1 MKICIPT
8 SDARELD
15 STIHGHFGS
24 APHLALINLQDRS
37 IEFLARDSSGGCGS
51 ALQGH
56 QVDAVFC
63 QGMGQG
69 ALTALERQGIPVYVT
84 TASTLHEALH
94 AILNDEV
101 RRLGAAQAC
110 HGHDHGHDH
119 GGGCCGGH

>member
-8 SDARELD
+8 SDRKDLD

-37 IEFLARDSSGGCGS
+37 IEFLARESSGGCGT

-56 QVDAVFC
+56 PVDAVFC
-63 QGMGQG
+63 QAMGQG
-69 ALTALERQGIPVYVT
+69 ALSALEGQGIPVYVT
-84 TASTLHEALH
+84 TASTIHEALH

-101 RRLGAAQAC
+101 RRLGATQAC
-110 HGHDHGHDH
+110 HDHDH